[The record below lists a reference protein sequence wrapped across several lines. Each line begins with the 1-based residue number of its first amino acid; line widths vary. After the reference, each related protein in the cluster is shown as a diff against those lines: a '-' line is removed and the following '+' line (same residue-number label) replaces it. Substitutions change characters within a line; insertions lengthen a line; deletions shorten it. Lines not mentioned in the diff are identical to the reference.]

1 METFLK
7 RPLIGNCSLKR
18 PLTGDLK
25 GLLTGGCC
33 LAKRRRLDVHGLAKR
48 RRLDVHGL
56 AKRRRL
62 DVHEL
67 AKRRRLDVHVFM
79 DLQLYMHVHAWV
91 SQEAA
96 L

>member
-7 RPLIGNCSLKR
+7 RPLIGNCFLKR

-25 GLLTGGCC
+25 GLLTEGCC

-62 DVHEL
+62 DVHG
-67 AKRRRLDVHVFM
+67 FM
-79 DLQLYMHVHAWV
+79 DLQLYMHVHAWA